1 MATMSAPETPP
12 PGDAWER
19 RRIMASLRIERAGMQ
34 LMLERGLDEVTVE
47 QIARE
52 ADISV
57 RTFFRY
63 FRNARDI
70 LTGVPA
76 RESRRM
82 CDALL
87 ERPAGESLLDGFHA
101 WFREMA
107 EREIASPRGELEAET
122 FTLWSTVVRAQPEV
136 VQSESNALMVLGAD
150 LEEVVRRRMGFGP
163 DDDAKVGVLSAA
175 LSAVIWYVY
184 ARSLLDGDEGATL
197 SARLDEAF
205 DLLDLLQ
212 TGARV

>member
-1 MATMSAPETPP
+1 MAAVETEG
-12 PGDAWER
+12 PGDAWEQ
-19 RRIMASLRIERAGMQ
+19 RRILVSLRIERAGLQ
-34 LMLERGLDEVTVE
+34 LMIERGVENVTVE

-63 FRNARDI
+63 FRNARDV

-87 ERPAGESLLDGFHA
+87 ARPAGESLLAGFHV
-101 WFREMA
+101 WFREMT
-107 EREIASPRGELEAET
+107 ERELASPRGELEAGT
-122 FTLWSTVVRAQPEV
+122 FALWSAVARAEPEL
-136 VQSESNALMVLGAD
+136 VQSGSRALTVLGAD
-150 LEEVVRRRMGFGP
+150 LEEVVRRRLGFGP

-175 LSAVIWYVY
+175 LSSVIWFVF
-184 ARSLLDGDEGATL
+184 ARSLADGDPDAL

-205 DLLDLLQ
+205 DLLDLLHS
-212 TGARV
+212 GATV

>member
-1 MATMSAPETPP
+1 MSVMAALGTAGT
-12 PGDAWER
+12 GDAWEQ
-19 RRIMASLRIERAGMQ
+19 RRILASLRIERAGLA
-34 LMLERGLDEVTVE
+34 LMIEQGLDEVTVE

-70 LTGVPA
+70 LSGVPA

-87 ERPAGESLLDGFHA
+87 ARPAGEHLLDGFHA
-101 WFREMA
+101 WFRGMT
-107 EREIASPRGELEAET
+107 ERELTSPRGALEAET
-122 FTLWSTVVRAQPEV
+122 FALWSAIVRAEPEL
-136 VQSESNALMVLGAD
+136 VQSESHALVVLGAD
-150 LEEVVRRRMGFGP
+150 LEEVVRLRMGFGP
-163 DDDAKVGVLSAA
+163 GDDAKVGVLSAA

-184 ARSLLDGDEGATL
+184 ARSLVDGDAADL

-205 DLLDLLQ
+205 DLLDLLHGGL
-212 TGARV
+212 TV